1 MRLLVDTHVA
11 IWLVTEPERIPK
23 AITDLLA
30 DSTNE
35 VFVSA
40 ATIWEIAIK
49 HPLRRA
55 DAPPFSAQQ
64 GLEEFR
70 AAGLALLDVSAA
82 HAAAVENLPLLH
94 FDPFDRLIVAQ
105 AKFEPMRLVT
115 HDATLAKYEPSAFL
129 F

>member
-11 IWLVTEPERIPK
+11 IWLVTEPERVSAEVTP
-23 AITDLLA
+23 LLL

-49 HPLRRA
+49 RPLKRA
-55 DAPPFSAQQ
+55 NAPPFSAKQAID
-64 GLEEFR
+64 EFSL
-70 AAGLALLDVSAA
+70 AGLAVLNVSAA
-82 HAAAVENLPLLH
+82 HAAAVEALPLYH
-94 FDPFDRLIVAQ
+94 FDPFDRLIAAQ

-115 HDATLAKYEPSAFL
+115 HDATLAKYEPSAIL

>member
-11 IWLVTEPERIPK
+11 IWLVTEPERVPPEV
-23 AITDLLA
+23 TGLLA
-30 DSTNE
+30 DGANE

-40 ATIWEIAIK
+40 ATVWEIAIK
-49 HPLRRA
+49 RPLNRA

-64 GLEEFR
+64 AIDEFR
-70 AAGLALLDVSAA
+70 AAGLGVLDVTAA
-82 HAAAVENLPLLH
+82 HAAAVEALPLHH

-115 HDATLAKYEPSAFL
+115 HDAILAKYEPTAIL

>member
-11 IWLVTEPERIPK
+11 IWLVTEPDLIP
-23 AITDLLA
+23 AGIIDLLA
-30 DSTNE
+30 DRANE
-35 VFVSA
+35 AFVSA

-49 HPLRRA
+49 HPLKRA

-70 AAGLALLDVSAA
+70 AAGLAVLDITSA
-82 HAAAVENLPLLH
+82 HAAAVEDLPLLH

-115 HDATLAKYEPSAFL
+115 HDATLAKYESSAFL